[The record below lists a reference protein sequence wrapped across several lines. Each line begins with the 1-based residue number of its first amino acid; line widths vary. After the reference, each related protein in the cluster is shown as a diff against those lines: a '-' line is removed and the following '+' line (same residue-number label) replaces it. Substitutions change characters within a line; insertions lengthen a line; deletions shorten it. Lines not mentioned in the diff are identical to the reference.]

1 MALVLRQLLAMVP
14 EPQRLVNRKSIYGWT
29 PLHLLANGGAN
40 PRARAGMISQL
51 CQAKADVE
59 ATKTNWTTP
68 LMVAAA
74 TSQFLQ
80 AEVLML
86 NGADPNNCDENGA
99 TCLDLAW
106 NNQKMQQ
113 LLVDTAAELGK
124 GASGAGRQ
132 RAYTR
137 IHTDACGEKP
147 ALWRT
152 RLYG

>member
-1 MALVLRQLLAMVP
+1 M
-14 EPQRLVNRKSIYGWT
+14 NRKNKYGRA
-29 PLHLLANGGAN
+29 PLHILCSGGHEQQ
-40 PRARAGMISQL
+40 ARAGMVAQL

-59 ATKTNWTTP
+59 ATKKNGTTP
-68 LMVAAA
+68 LMVASA
-74 TSQFLQ
+74 TSELLQ
-80 AEVLML
+80 AEALMH

-99 TCLDLAW
+99 TCLDVAW

-147 ALWRT
+147 ASWWT

>member
-1 MALVLRQLLAMVP
+1 
-14 EPQRLVNRKSIYGWT
+14 
-29 PLHLLANGGAN
+29 
-40 PRARAGMISQL
+40 
-51 CQAKADVE
+51 
-59 ATKTNWTTP
+59 
-68 LMVAAA
+68 MVAAA
-74 TSQFLQ
+74 TSQFAQ
-80 AEVLML
+80 AEALME

-99 TCLDLAW
+99 TCLDVAW

-147 ALWRT
+147 AVWRT